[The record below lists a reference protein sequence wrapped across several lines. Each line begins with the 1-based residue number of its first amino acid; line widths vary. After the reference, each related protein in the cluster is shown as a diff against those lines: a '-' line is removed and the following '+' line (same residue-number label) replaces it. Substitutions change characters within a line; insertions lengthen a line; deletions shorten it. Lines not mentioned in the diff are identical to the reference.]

1 MCAAS
6 LLLSSNV
13 VCLPIQ
19 EGNGFLTSSMEH
31 PPTTKNIVTA
41 THNPLAYLHLDFLS
55 AAPHILA
62 LLTHSYCG
70 WVPLTVLDQP
80 QTYPPAQHP
89 GQYTPAWE
97 RGKKFCIWYSISP
110 PSHFLSN
117 CSIAFSSQCCICMNV
132 WNLHKSS
139 SCRKQHSFSL
149 QMCRCS
155 ITDSILWRIF

>member
-1 MCAAS
+1 MGWFKCVLLLCFQVAMWYAS
-6 LLLSSNV
+6 LSRKGTVFSPAPWNT
-13 VCLPIQ
+13 P
-19 EGNGFLTSSMEH
+19 
-31 PPTTKNIVTA
+31 KNIITA
-41 THNPLAYLHLDFLS
+41 AHNPLAYLHLDFLS

-89 GQYTPAWE
+89 GQYIPAWE

-117 CSIAFSSQCCICMNV
+117 CSIAFSSQCCIYMNV

-149 QMCRCS
+149 QM
-155 ITDSILWRIF
+155 